1 MKYDAHTDNR
11 YLGLT
16 FDTQSGIDVLKALL
30 GLGRDK
36 VSVRLMLSFALSKIE
51 HRREK
56 LEKMKQLL
64 QIKDSISVS
73 SLAKA
78 LGVTRQT
85 IYNWR
90 DAGCIFLSPQNQID
104 LKETVEFWEAID
116 DWVQ

>member
-1 MKYDAHTDNR
+1 MKYDEHTDNR

-73 SLAKA
+73 SLYASDA
-78 LGVTRQT
+78 LHSG
-85 IYNWR
+85 
-90 DAGCIFLSPQNQID
+90 GFFIFP
-104 LKETVEFWEAID
+104 VCGEAT
-116 DWVQ
+116 QYMKP